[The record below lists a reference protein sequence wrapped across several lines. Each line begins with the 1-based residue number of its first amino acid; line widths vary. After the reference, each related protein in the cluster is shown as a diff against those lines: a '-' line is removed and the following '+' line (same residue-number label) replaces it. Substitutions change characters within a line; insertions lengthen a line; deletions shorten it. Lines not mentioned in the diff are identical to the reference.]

1 MIGRVRRDPDYEA
14 AGALAEEIPYWG
26 WLPDQRSCL
35 TRAGEFVSVAR
46 LTPTVQDGRTPEQL
60 DQVLDRWQRMFSSLD
75 HHTRLYLYLFRR
87 PPALSGATNNAA
99 GVAGVAHT
107 KRREFLSRR
116 VQDIDVYLAWA
127 HNPGL
132 RQAGE
137 RSTRAWSAA
146 YVRQWIKRKRNPH
159 ESTYLYS
166 AVETAAERFRH
177 LVDASRALV
186 ADLTPI
192 KILPAAEASR
202 VLSELVNR
210 PGTPWDGATGSGM
223 NWRLAVSEL
232 EAERR
237 FLRLDGE
244 PLILYSLLSPPG
256 GCRANLLRDLYRL
269 DATMTIALEWRPWTL
284 DAARRK
290 IRSAQKHY
298 FSKRYSMAAHVQE
311 TEGTTAAMEDAA
323 ASVESDR
330 LGQALVEL
338 EADGVAYGDLA
349 LSLSLHGDLDATDR
363 LDGDIRRIFASH
375 DAKVIREG
383 YGQLAVYFD
392 RMPAQ
397 PRGRQVRSVF
407 VSAGA
412 AACLAPIFGPPK
424 GDPRSGHLEKPA
436 LAVLETQWQTPYYYD
451 LFCGDVGHTLIL
463 GATGAG
469 KSFSLNFML
478 LQALQYDPRV
488 LILDLGGSYRWLTEF
503 LGGGYL
509 ELAAEEDG
517 GAESAFK
524 LRPFS
529 LPRGERTFQ
538 FLTSWI
544 ARLLRLGGW
553 QETSEDPNELRSRV
567 EDLYAFPPER
577 RTLTA
582 LVQSLPRPMWAPMSR
597 WHGDG
602 AWGRIFDNPG
612 GEQLALAD
620 WQVIDLAGA
629 AEHEDLCEAALFYLL
644 ERLRLALDDPAE
656 VSRVKVMV
664 VDEAWRYLKDPAVLN
679 YLAEAA
685 KTWRKRNAALVMA
698 TQSVIDV
705 TGTAGA
711 EALLESM
718 PTKIFLA
725 NPDLPEAAAKTF
737 RLNDAEFH
745 QVRSLIPKREMYLR
759 RPTSAAVVRLEVDP
773 ESYWLYTSSPRD
785 SAARAEAIQKY
796 GLEEAL
802 KRLARRRI
810 L

>member
-14 AGALAEEIPYWG
+14 AGSLAEEIPYWG
-26 WLPDQRSCL
+26 WLPDDRSCL
-35 TRAGEFVSVAR
+35 TRSGEMVTVAR

-60 DQVLDRWQRMFSSLD
+60 DQVLERWCRMLSGLD
-75 HHTRLYLYLFRR
+75 HQTRLYLYLFRR
-87 PPALSGATNNAA
+87 PLHLSAPTAA
-99 GVAGVAHT
+99 NGVAGVAQH

-116 VQDIDVYLAWA
+116 IQDLQVYLAWA
-127 HNPGL
+127 HNPQL
-132 RQAGE
+132 RQAAE
-137 RSTRAWSAA
+137 RTAPTWSVS
-146 YVRQWIKRKRNPH
+146 YVRNWIRWRRNPH
-159 ESTYLYS
+159 ESTYLHS
-166 AVETAAERFRH
+166 AVQAAAERFRH

-192 KILPAAEASR
+192 DILPAAQASR
-202 VLSELVNR
+202 VLSDLVNR

-256 GCRANLLRDLYRL
+256 ACQANLLRDLYRL
-269 DATMTIALEWRPWTL
+269 DARLTIALEWRPWTT

-298 FSKRYSMAAHVQE
+298 FSKRYSMAAHMQE
-311 TEGTTAAMEDAA
+311 TQGTSAAMEDSAA
-323 ASVESDR
+323 GAESAR
-330 LGQALVEL
+330 LGRALVEL
-338 EADGVAYGDLA
+338 EADGVGYGDLS
-349 LSLSLHGDLDATDR
+349 LSLSLHGETEQTER
-363 LDGDIRRIFASH
+363 LDGDVRRIFAAH

-412 AACLAPIFGPPK
+412 AACLAPIFGPPR
-424 GDPRSGHLEKPA
+424 GDPQSRHLRKPA
-436 LAVLETQWQTPYYYD
+436 LAVLETQWLTPYYYD
-451 LFCGDVGHTLIL
+451 LFSGDVGHSLIL

-469 KSFSLNFML
+469 KSFALNFLL
-478 LQALQYDPRV
+478 LQALQYGPRV
-488 LILDLGGSYRWLTEF
+488 LILDLGGSYRWLTRF

-509 ELAAEEDG
+509 ELATGDG
-517 GAESAFK
+517 GPEAGFK

-529 LPRGERTFQ
+529 LPRGERTFS
-538 FLTSWI
+538 FLTSWL
-544 ARLLRLGGW
+544 ARLLKLGGW
-553 QETSEDPNELRSRV
+553 SERPEDPNELRKRV

-577 RTLTA
+577 RTLTN
-582 LVQSLPRPMWAPMSR
+582 LVHSLPRDMWAPMSR
-597 WHGDG
+597 WYGDG
-602 AWGRIFDNPG
+602 AWGSIFDNPG
-612 GEQLALAD
+612 GEKLALAD

-656 VSRVKVMV
+656 VSRVKLMV
-664 VDEAWRYLKDPAVLN
+664 VDEAWRYLRDPAVLN

-705 TGTAGA
+705 TGTSGA

-725 NPDLPEAAAKTF
+725 NPDFPEAAARTF
-737 RLNDAEFH
+737 RLNEAEFH
-745 QVRSLIPKREMYLR
+745 QIRSLIPKREMYLR

-785 SAARAEAIQKY
+785 SAKRAEAISKY
-796 GLEEAL
+796 GLQEAL
-802 KRLARRRI
+802 KRLAGERRP
-810 L
+810 

>member
-1 MIGRVRRDPDYEA
+1 MIGRAKRDPDVEA

-26 WLPDQRSCL
+26 WLPDNRSCL
-35 TRAGEFVSVAR
+35 TRGGELVTVAR
-46 LTPTVQDGRTPEQL
+46 LTPSVQDGRTAQQL
-60 DQVLDRWQRMFSSLD
+60 DQVLDRWQRMFSALD
-75 HHTRLYLYLFRR
+75 HRTRLYLYLFRR
-87 PPALSGATNNAA
+87 PVRFTGTSDPG
-99 GVAGVAHT
+99 GVAGVAQV
-107 KRREFLSRR
+107 KRKEFLSKR
-116 VQDIDVYLAWA
+116 VQDIQVYLAWA
-127 HNPGL
+127 HNPRL

-137 RSTRAWSAA
+137 RSSAVWSTA
-146 YVRQWIKRKRNPH
+146 YVRHWIKRKRNPH

-166 AVETAAERFRH
+166 AVEAAAERFRQQ
-177 LVDASRALV
+177 VDASRALV

-192 KILPAAEASR
+192 DLLPAREASR
-202 VLSELVNR
+202 VLSDLINR

-223 NWRLAVSEL
+223 NWRLATSEL

-237 FLRLDGE
+237 YLRLDGE
-244 PLILYSLLSPPG
+244 PLVIYSLLSPPG
-256 GCRANLLRDLYRL
+256 GCKANLLRDLYRL
-269 DATMTIALEWRPWTL
+269 DATMTISLEWRPWTL

-298 FSKRYSMAAHVQE
+298 FSKRYSMAAHAQE

-323 ASVESDR
+323 AAVESDR
-330 LGQALVEL
+330 LGNALVEL
-338 EADGVAYGDLA
+338 EADGVAYGDVA
-349 LSLSLHGDLDATDR
+349 LSLSLHGALADTDR

-412 AACLAPIFGPPK
+412 AACLSPIFGPARGNPQ
-424 GDPRSGHLEKPA
+424 SGHLEKPA
-436 LAVLETQWQTPYYYD
+436 LAVLETQWQTPYHYD
-451 LFCGDVGHTLIL
+451 LFSGDVGHTLIL

-469 KSFSLNFML
+469 KSFLLNFLL
-478 LQALQYDPRV
+478 LQALRYDPRI
-488 LILDLGGSYRWLTEF
+488 LILDLGGSYRWLTDF

-509 ELAAEEDG
+509 ELAAENG
-517 GAESAFK
+517 GEESAFK

-529 LPRGERTFQ
+529 LPEGERTYQ
-538 FLTSWI
+538 FLTSWL

-582 LVQSLPRPMWAPMSR
+582 LVQSLPRAMWAPMSR
-597 WHGDG
+597 WHGEG
-602 AWGRIFDNPG
+602 AWGRIFDNPA

-664 VDEAWRYLKDPAVLN
+664 VDEAWRYLKDPAVLT

-705 TGTAGA
+705 TGTPGA
-711 EALLESM
+711 AALLESM
-718 PTKIFLA
+718 PTKLFLA
-725 NPDLPEAAAKTF
+725 NPDFPEEAAKAF
-737 RLNDAEFH
+737 RLNEAEFQ

-759 RPTSAAVVRLEVDP
+759 RPTASAVLRLEVDP

-802 KRLARRRI
+802 KRLARKRS

>member
-1 MIGRVRRDPDYEA
+1 MIGQVRRDPDYEA
-14 AGALAEEIPYWG
+14 AGSLAEEIPYWG
-26 WLPDQRSCL
+26 WLDDHRSCL
-35 TRAGEFVSVAR
+35 TRAGELVSVAR
-46 LTPTVQDGRTPEQL
+46 LSPTVQDGRTPQQL
-60 DQVLDRWQRMFSSLD
+60 DQVLERWQRMLSALD
-75 HHTRLYLYLFRR
+75 TDTRLYLYLFRR
-87 PPALSGATNNAA
+87 RPRLSGTGDPGGVG
-99 GVAGVAHT
+99 GVAQV
-107 KRREFLSRR
+107 KRQEFLSHR
-116 VQDIDVYLAWA
+116 VQDLHVYLAWA
-127 HNPGL
+127 HNPRL

-137 RSTRAWSAA
+137 QGGSVWPMA
-146 YVRQWIKRKRNPH
+146 YVRHWIQRRRNPH
-159 ESTYLYS
+159 ESVYLHS
-166 AVETAAERFRH
+166 AVEAAAERFRH

-192 KILPAAEASR
+192 DVLPAHQASR
-202 VLSELVNR
+202 VLSDLVNR
-210 PGTPWDGATGSGM
+210 PGIPWDGALGSGM
-223 NWRLAVSEL
+223 NWRLALSEL

-256 GCRANLLRDLYRL
+256 GCKANLLRDLYRL
-269 DATMTIALEWRPWTL
+269 EATMTISLEWRPWAL

-311 TEGTTAAMEDAA
+311 TQGTAVAMEDSA

-349 LSLSLHGDLDATDR
+349 LSLSLHGEAGQTER
-363 LDGDIRRIFASH
+363 LDGDIRRIFAAH

-412 AACLAPIFGPPK
+412 AACLAPIFGPAR
-424 GDPRSGHLEKPA
+424 GHPRSRHLDKPA
-436 LAVLETQWQTPYYYD
+436 LAVLETQWATPYYYD
-451 LFCGDVGHTLIL
+451 LFSGDVGHTLIL
-463 GATGAG
+463 GSTGAG
-469 KSFSLNFML
+469 KSFTLNFLL

-509 ELAAEEDG
+509 ELAAEDG
-517 GAESAFK
+517 GGESDFK

-529 LPRGERTFQ
+529 LPRGERTFS
-538 FLTSWI
+538 FLTSWL
-544 ARLLRLGGW
+544 ARLLKLGGW
-553 QETSEDPNELRSRV
+553 RERPEDPNELRQRI
-567 EDLYAFPPER
+567 EDIYSFPPER
-577 RTLTA
+577 RTLTH
-582 LVQSLPRPMWAPMSR
+582 LVQSLPRDMWAPMSR

-612 GEQLALAD
+612 GEQIALGD

-644 ERLRLALDDPAE
+644 ERMRLALDDPSE
-656 VSRVKVMV
+656 VSRVKLMV
-664 VDEAWRYLKDPAVLN
+664 VDEAWRYLRDPAVLN

-718 PTKIFLA
+718 PTKLFLA
-725 NPDLPEAAAKTF
+725 NPDFPEAAARTF
-737 RLNDAEFH
+737 RLNDSEFH
-745 QVRSLIPKREMYLR
+745 QVRTLIPKRELYLR

-785 SAARAEAIQKY
+785 SARRAEAIEKY

-802 KRLARRRI
+802 KRLATERRP
-810 L
+810 

>member
-1 MIGRVRRDPDYEA
+1 MIGKVRRDPDYEA
-14 AGALAEEIPYWG
+14 AGSLAEEIPYWG
-26 WLPDQRSCL
+26 WLPDDRSCL
-35 TRAGEFVSVAR
+35 TRSGEMVTVAR

-60 DQVLDRWQRMFSSLD
+60 DQVLERWCRMLSGLD
-75 HHTRLYLYLFRR
+75 HQTRLYLYLFRR
-87 PPALSGATNNAA
+87 PLRLSAPTSAD
-99 GVAGVAHT
+99 GVAGVAQH

-116 VQDIDVYLAWA
+116 IQDLQVYLAWA
-127 HNPGL
+127 HNPQL

-137 RSTRAWSAA
+137 RTAPTWSVS
-146 YVRQWIKRKRNPH
+146 YVRNWIRRRRNPH
-159 ESTYLYS
+159 ESTYLHS
-166 AVETAAERFRH
+166 AVQAAAERFRH

-192 KILPAAEASR
+192 DILPAAEASR
-202 VLSELVNR
+202 VLSDLVNR

-256 GCRANLLRDLYRL
+256 GCQANLLRDLYRL
-269 DATMTIALEWRPWTL
+269 DARLTIALEWRPWTT

-298 FSKRYSMAAHVQE
+298 FSKRYSMAAHMQE
-311 TEGTTAAMEDAA
+311 TQGTSAAMEDSA
-323 ASVESDR
+323 ASAESER
-330 LGQALVEL
+330 LGRALVEL
-338 EADGVAYGDLA
+338 EADGVGYGDLS
-349 LSLSLHGDLDATDR
+349 LSLSLHGETEQTER
-363 LDGDIRRIFASH
+363 LDGDIRRIFAAH

-412 AACLAPIFGPPK
+412 AACLAPIFGPPR
-424 GDPRSGHLEKPA
+424 GDPQSRHLRKPA
-436 LAVLETQWQTPYYYD
+436 LAVLETQWLTPYYYD
-451 LFCGDVGHTLIL
+451 LFSGDVGHSLIL

-469 KSFSLNFML
+469 KSFALNFLL

-488 LILDLGGSYRWLTEF
+488 LILDLGGSYRWLTRF
-503 LGGGYL
+503 LRGGYL
-509 ELAAEEDG
+509 ELAAEDG
-517 GAESAFK
+517 GPEAGFK

-529 LPRGERTFQ
+529 LPRGERTFS
-538 FLTSWI
+538 FLTSWL
-544 ARLLRLGGW
+544 ARLLKLGGW
-553 QETSEDPNELRSRV
+553 SERPEDPNELRKRV

-577 RTLTA
+577 RTLTN
-582 LVQSLPRPMWAPMSR
+582 LVHSLPREMWAPMSR
-597 WHGDG
+597 WYGDG
-602 AWGRIFDNPG
+602 AWGSIFDNPG
-612 GEQLALAD
+612 GDKLALAD

-656 VSRVKVMV
+656 LSRVKLMV
-664 VDEAWRYLKDPAVLN
+664 VDEAWRYLRDPAVLN

-705 TGTAGA
+705 TGTSGA

-725 NPDLPEAAAKTF
+725 NPDFPEAAARTF
-737 RLNDAEFH
+737 RLNEAEFH
-745 QVRSLIPKREMYLR
+745 QIRSLIPKREMYLR
-759 RPTSAAVVRLEVDP
+759 RPTSAAVLRLEVDP

-785 SAARAEAIQKY
+785 SAKRAEAISKY
-796 GLEEAL
+796 GLQEAL
-802 KRLARRRI
+802 KRLARERRS
-810 L
+810 

>member
-1 MIGRVRRDPDYEA
+1 MIARAKRDPDYEA
-14 AGALAEEIPYWG
+14 AGSLAGEIPYWG
-26 WLPDQRSCL
+26 WLDDGRSCL
-35 TRAGEFVSVAR
+35 TRSGELVTVAR

-60 DQVLDRWQRMFSSLD
+60 DQVLDRWQRMFSALD
-75 HHTRLYLYLFRR
+75 AQTRLYLYLFRR
-87 PPALSGATNNAA
+87 PSRIGTGPPGEGVSGIAQA
-99 GVAGVAHT
+99 

-127 HNPGL
+127 HDPQL
-132 RQAGE
+132 RQAGD
-137 RSTRAWSAA
+137 RTASTWSVA
-146 YVRQWIKRKRNPH
+146 YVRNWLKRRRNPH
-159 ESTYLYS
+159 ESTYLYR

-177 LVDASRALV
+177 LVDASTALV

-192 KILPAAEASR
+192 QVLQPLEATR

-210 PGTPWDGATGSGM
+210 PGLQWDGATGSGM

-237 FLRLDGE
+237 YLRLDGE

-256 GCRANLLRDLYRL
+256 GCKANLLRDLYRL
-269 DATMTIALEWRPWTL
+269 NANLTISLEWRPWAM

-298 FSKRYSMAAHVQE
+298 FSKRYSMSAHVQE
-311 TEGTTAAMEDAA
+311 TQGTSAAMEDTAA
-323 ASVESDR
+323 AVESDR
-330 LGQALVEL
+330 LGNALVEL
-338 EADGVAYGDLA
+338 ETDGVAYGDLA
-349 LSLSLHGDLDATDR
+349 LSLSLHGDLEETTR
-363 LDGDIRRIFASH
+363 LDGDIRRIFNTH

-397 PRGRQVRSVF
+397 PRGRQIRSVF

-412 AACLAPIFGPPK
+412 AACMAPIFGPARGTPE
-424 GDPRSGHLEKPA
+424 SGHLSQPA

-451 LFCGDVGHTLIL
+451 LFSGDVGHTLIL
-463 GATGAG
+463 GSTGSG
-469 KSFSLNFML
+469 KSFTLNFLL

-488 LILDLGGSYRWLTEF
+488 LILDLGGSYRWLTRF

-509 ELAAEEDG
+509 ELAAEDNG
-517 GAESAFK
+517 ESSGFK

-529 LPRGERTFQ
+529 LPKGERTFQ

-553 QETSEDPNELRSRV
+553 IESSGDPNEIRARV
-567 EDLYAFPPER
+567 EDIYEFPPER
-577 RTLTA
+577 RTLGS
-582 LVQSLPRPMWAPMSR
+582 LVQSLPRSMWAPMSR

-602 AWGRIFDNPG
+602 AWGRIFDNPA
-612 GEQLALAD
+612 GEELALED

-629 AEHEDLCEAALFYLL
+629 AEHDDLCEAALFYLL

-656 VSRVKVMV
+656 VSRVKIMV
-664 VDEAWRYLKDPAVLN
+664 VDEAWRYMKDPAVLT

-698 TQSVIDV
+698 TQSISDV
-705 TGTAGA
+705 TGTEGA
-711 EALLESM
+711 VALLESM
-718 PTKIFLA
+718 PTKVFLA
-725 NPDLPEAAAKTF
+725 NPDLPDAAAETF
-737 RLNDAEFH
+737 RLNETEFQ
-745 QVRSLIPKREMYLR
+745 QVRSLIPKREVYIR
-759 RPTSAAVVRLEVDP
+759 RPTTSAVVRLEVDP

-785 SAARAEAIQKY
+785 SAKRAEAIQKH
-796 GLEEAL
+796 GLVEGL
-802 KRLARRRI
+802 KRLASGSR